1 MIDRM
6 AVTVDLCESFK
17 SGLKTV
23 SSEMFKISPQS
34 TAL

>member
-1 MIDRM
+1 MIDRL

-23 SSEMFKISPQS
+23 SSLKCSK
-34 TAL
+34 